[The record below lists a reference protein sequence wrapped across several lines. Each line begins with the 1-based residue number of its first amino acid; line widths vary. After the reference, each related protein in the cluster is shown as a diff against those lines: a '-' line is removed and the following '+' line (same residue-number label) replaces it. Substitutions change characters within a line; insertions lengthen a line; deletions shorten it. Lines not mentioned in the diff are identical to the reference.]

1 LSSVTQQRR
10 SDWLPPELVWLIKE
24 IRPLLHWHLASFLCI
39 TAGSLLALL
48 SPLLLKWLIDSII
61 PQRRIG
67 LLLLVVVLIF
77 LGHQGRVALTS
88 LGSYLM
94 LSASQKMGLT
104 LRMRLLEHLDT
115 LSADYY
121 EDTPVGAAMY
131 PLKEPIEEI
140 SYFGSDL
147 LPAILRMLLTTT
159 FTLAAMSGLS
169 PVLTLTVLPLIPVFL
184 VTRQYFRRKLA
195 TEADAAQDDRLA
207 WSNFLEEHL
216 SSVISIQLLCQ
227 EKRQERRA
235 FRLLARSLRS
245 QQRLYRT
252 ATWFT
257 VWSSLAIVLA
267 MSLVIGYGGKS
278 VLAGTLSIGSLVAFY
293 GFVTQLFD
301 PLSGAS
307 ELYARAQK
315 TFASIR
321 QVQAA
326 LSLRASV
333 TNAVGALTLS
343 RQHAAEI
350 EFAAVE
356 FGYSRNKDLLHVPS
370 LRILPGEQ
378 IAIAGEN
385 GAGKSTLVRLIA
397 RLYDPVSGEV
407 RLGGEDIR
415 NIHLKS
421 LRQSVSYLPRDP
433 VLFDGSIA
441 SNLLFVRPSA
451 SEQELEEALQMVGLT
466 ALVRSLPGGLGQ
478 RIGPDACQLSGGERQ
493 RLALARAILQQPRV
507 LILDEATSCLDPSAE
522 IIILE
527 GLRMKLSAS
536 TFIVVTHRGSTLSMF
551 RRVLVLST
559 GRVIEDSGMGSSR
572 GDLAECAPPPSKFQT
587 AG

>member
-1 LSSVTQQRR
+1 MSSVTHERR
-10 SDWLPPELVWLIKE
+10 SHWLPPELVWLIKE
-24 IRPLLHWHLASFLCI
+24 IRPLLHWHLGSFLCI

-48 SPLLLKWLIDSII
+48 SPLLLKWLIDGII

-67 LLLLVVVLIF
+67 LLLLAVALIF
-77 LGHQGRVALTS
+77 LGHQGRVALTG

-104 LRMRLLEHLDT
+104 LRVRLLEHLDT

-147 LPAILRMLLTTT
+147 LPAFLRMLLTTA
-159 FTLAAMSGLS
+159 FTLAAMSALS
-169 PVLTLTVLPLIPVFL
+169 PALTLTVLPLIPVFL
-184 VTRQYFRRKLA
+184 ATRQYFRRKLA
-195 TEADAAQDDRLA
+195 TDADAAQDDRLA

-216 SSVISIQLLCQ
+216 SSVISIQLLGQ

-252 ATWFT
+252 ATGFT

-267 MSLVIGYGGKS
+267 MSAVIGYGGES
-278 VLAGTLSIGSLVAFY
+278 VLAGRLSIGSLVAFY

-307 ELYARAQK
+307 ELYVKAQK

-321 QVQAA
+321 QVQGAFA
-326 LSLRASV
+326 LRPGV
-333 TNAVGALTLS
+333 TSAEGALMLS
-343 RQHAAEI
+343 GQDTAEI
-350 EFAAVE
+350 EFANVE
-356 FGYSRNKDLLHVPS
+356 FGYSRNKNFLHIPS

-421 LRQSVSYLPRDP
+421 LRNSVCYLPRDP

-441 SNLLFVRPSA
+441 SNLLFVRPTA
-451 SEQELEEALQMVGLT
+451 SELELEEAMQIVGLT
-466 ALVRSLPGGLGQ
+466 ALVRSLPGALRQ
-478 RIGPDACQLSGGERQ
+478 RIGPDGCQLSGGERQ
-493 RLALARAILQQPRV
+493 RLALARAVLQQPRV
-507 LILDEATSCLDPSAE
+507 LILDEATSCLDGFAE
-522 IIILE
+522 ARILQE
-527 GLRMKLSAS
+527 LRRSLGLS
-536 TFIVVTHRGSTLSMF
+536 TFIVISHRLSTFSTF
-551 RRVLVLST
+551 GRVLFL
-559 GRVIEDSGMGSSR
+559 SR
-572 GDLAECAPPPSKFQT
+572 GRIVSDGDSCSFLAMHGVQPESAIST
-587 AG
+587 D

>member
-1 LSSVTQQRR
+1 MSSVTQQRK
-10 SDWLPPELVWLIKE
+10 SHVLPPELVWLIKE
-24 IRPLLHWHLASFLCI
+24 IRPFLHRHLASFFCI

-61 PQRRIG
+61 PQKSMG
-67 LLLLVVVLIF
+67 LLLFAVALIF
-77 LGHQGRVALTS
+77 LGHQGRVVLTG

-104 LRMRLLEHLDT
+104 LRMRLFEHLDT

-131 PLKEPIEEI
+131 PLKEPIDEI

-147 LPAILRMLLTTT
+147 LPAILRMLLTTA
-159 FTLAAMSGLS
+159 FTLAAMSALS

-195 TEADAAQDDRLA
+195 SEADAAQDDRLS

-257 VWSSLAIVLA
+257 VGSSLAIVLA
-267 MSLVIGYGGKS
+267 MSAVIGYGGKS
-278 VLAGTLSIGSLVAFY
+278 VLAGTLTIGSMVAFY

-326 LSLRASV
+326 LSSRPSV
-333 TNAVGALTLS
+333 TNAVGALMLS

-350 EFAAVE
+350 EFDAVK
-356 FGYSRNKDLLHVPS
+356 FGYSRNKDLLHVAS

-378 IAIAGEN
+378 VAIAGEN

-421 LRQSVSYLPRDP
+421 LRQSVCYLPRDP
-433 VLFDGSIA
+433 VLFDGTIV
-441 SNLLFVRPSA
+441 SNLQFVRATA
-451 SEQELEEALQMVGLT
+451 SDQEIENAIRIVGLSD
-466 ALVRSLPGGLGQ
+466 LIRSLPSGLGQ
-478 RIGPDACQLSGGERQ
+478 RIGPDGCQLSGGERQ

-522 IIILE
+522 ITILE
-527 GLRMKLSAS
+527 SLRTKLSTS
-536 TFIVVTHRGSTLSMF
+536 TFIVVTHRGSTLSVF

-559 GRVIEDSGMGSSR
+559 GRVIEDSGMGELSLKANQVR
-572 GDLAECAPPPSKFQT
+572 G
-587 AG
+587 

>member
-1 LSSVTQQRR
+1 MSSVTQQRR
-10 SDWLPPELVWLIKE
+10 SHWLPPELVWLIKE
-24 IRPLLHWHLASFLCI
+24 IRPLLRWHLASFLCI

-48 SPLLLKWLIDSII
+48 SPLLLKWLIDGII

-67 LLLLVVVLIF
+67 LLLLAVALIF

-104 LRMRLLEHLDT
+104 LRVRLLEHLDT
-115 LSADYY
+115 LSAEYY
-121 EDTPVGAAMY
+121 EDTPVGTVMY

-159 FTLAAMSGLS
+159 FTLAAMSALS

-184 VTRQYFRRKLA
+184 VTRQHFRRKLA

-216 SSVISIQLLCQ
+216 SSVVSIQLLCQ

-235 FRLLARSLRS
+235 FRLLVRSLRS

-267 MSLVIGYGGKS
+267 MSAVIGYGGKS
-278 VLAGTLSIGSLVAFY
+278 VLAGTLTIGSLVAFY

-321 QVQAA
+321 QVRATLA
-326 LSLRASV
+326 LRPTVA
-333 TNAVGALTLS
+333 NAHGALIFPKEHGS
-343 RQHAAEI
+343 EI

-356 FGYSRNKDLLHVPS
+356 FGYSRNKGLLNVPS

-397 RLYDPVSGEV
+397 RLYDPVSGTV
-407 RLGGEDIR
+407 RFGGEDLRKID
-415 NIHLKS
+415 LKS
-421 LRQSVSYLPRDP
+421 LRQTVCYVPRDP
-433 VLFDGSIA
+433 VLFDGTIA
-441 SNLLFVRPSA
+441 SNLLFVRPA
-451 SEQELEEALQMVGLT
+451 TSEEELQAAIQLVELS
-466 ALVRSLPGGLGQ
+466 ALVASLPHGLRQ

-527 GLRMKLSAS
+527 GLRMKLSTS

-551 RRVLVLST
+551 RRVLVLFLIQHSPC
-559 GRVIEDSGMGSSR
+559 E
-572 GDLAECAPPPSKFQT
+572 GDPDEFA
-587 AG
+587 

>member
-1 LSSVTQQRR
+1 VSSVTQQRR
-10 SDWLPPELVWLIKE
+10 SHWLPAELVWLIKE
-24 IRPLLHWHLASFLCI
+24 VRPLLHWHLASFLCI

-48 SPLLLKWLIDSII
+48 SPLLLKWLIDGII
-61 PQRRIG
+61 PQRRVG
-67 LLLLVVVLIF
+67 LLLLAVALIF

-104 LRMRLLEHLDT
+104 LRVRLLEHLDT

-159 FTLAAMSGLS
+159 FTLAAMCALS

-184 VTRQYFRRKLA
+184 LTRQYFRSKIA
-195 TEADAAQDDRLA
+195 IDADAAQDDRLA
-207 WSNFLEEHL
+207 WSSFLEEHL
-216 SSVISIQLLCQ
+216 SSVISIQLLVQ

-245 QQRLYRT
+245 QQLLYRT

-257 VWSSLAIVLA
+257 VWSSFAVVLA
-267 MSLVIGYGGKS
+267 MSAVIGYGGKN

-326 LSLRASV
+326 FALRPGV
-333 TNAVGALTLS
+333 TNATRAVMLS
-343 RQHAAEI
+343 AQDTAEI
-350 EFAAVE
+350 EFTNVE
-356 FGYSRNKDLLHVPS
+356 FGYPRNKDLLHVPS
-370 LRILPGEQ
+370 LRIQPGEQ
-378 IAIAGEN
+378 VAIAGEN

-415 NIHLKS
+415 SIHLKS
-421 LRQSVSYLPRDP
+421 LRHSVCYLPRDP
-433 VLFDGSIA
+433 VLFDGTIA
-441 SNLLFVRPSA
+441 SNLQFVRSAA
-451 SEQELEEALQMVGLT
+451 SEHEIEEAIRLVGLSDF
-466 ALVRSLPGGLGQ
+466 VGSLPDGLRQ
-478 RIGPDACQLSGGERQ
+478 RIGPDGCQLSGGERQ
-493 RLALARAILQQPRV
+493 RLAIARALLQQPRI
-507 LILDEATSCLDPSAE
+507 LILDEATCCLDPSAE
-522 IIILE
+522 AKILNGLRRSLSLSTCIIISHRL
-527 GLRMKLSAS
+527 S
-536 TFIVVTHRGSTLSMF
+536 TFSTFARVLLLSRGRIVSDGDYSSFLVTHGVRSESSIST
-551 RRVLVLST
+551 
-559 GRVIEDSGMGSSR
+559 
-572 GDLAECAPPPSKFQT
+572 A
-587 AG
+587 